1 MNRHTSTLDV
11 QCSMFNVQC
20 STFNAPPPLLD
31 VRDLRVHFPVRS
43 GIIPRHAG
51 SVKAVD
57 GVTLHIQPGETL
69 GLVGE
74 SGCGKSTLGKAIVRL
89 LEPTSGSIRFDAT
102 DISTL
107 SQRALRP
114 LRRNFQMIFQDP
126 AESLDPRM
134 SVRAI
139 IEEPLLIHGLG
150 NRKHR
155 RRTVDGLLDRV
166 GLPATAGERYAFEFS
181 GGQRQ
186 RIGIARA
193 LALKPKLIVCDE
205 PVSALDVSVQSQILN
220 LLVEL
225 QRDFGLSYLFIAHD
239 LSVVKHVSDRVAVMY
254 LGKIVEL
261 AAAQT
266 IYRDP
271 RHAYTKALLS
281 AIPSPDPKVKRAKI
295 LLEGDIPSPLDPP
308 PGSAFGHRM
317 NHPRYAESIGA
328 DLSLG
333 EIAPD
338 HWVAADPCCI
348 SNDDWEDL
356 RKAPQQPATVVRE

>member
-1 MNRHTSTLDV
+1 MRGGL
-11 QCSMFNVQC
+11 
-20 STFNAPPPLLD
+20 
-31 VRDLRVHFPVRS
+31 
-43 GIIPRHAG
+43 IPRPTA

-57 GVTLHIQPGETL
+57 GVSLHIQPGETL

-74 SGCGKSTLGKAIVRL
+74 SGCGKSTLGKVIVRL
-89 LEPTSGSIRFDAT
+89 LKPTAGSIRFEDV
-102 DISTL
+102 DITAL
-107 SQRALRP
+107 GQRALRP

-139 IEEPLLIHGLG
+139 IEEPLIIHRLG
-150 NRKHR
+150 DRRARRK
-155 RRTVDGLLDRV
+155 TVDGLLDRV
-166 GLPATAGERYAFEFS
+166 GLPQSASDRYSFEFS

-225 QRDFGLSYLFIAHD
+225 QRDFDLSYLFIAHD

-261 AAAQT
+261 APAET

-271 RHAYTKALLS
+271 RHAYTKALIS
-281 AIPSPDPKVKRAKI
+281 AIPSHDPEVRTQKI
-295 LLEGDIPSPLDPP
+295 LLEGDVPSPIDPP
-308 PGSAFGHRM
+308 LGSAFGHRI
-317 NHPRYAESIGA
+317 NHPLYQSTVGM
-328 DLSLG
+328 DLALR

-338 HWVAADPCCI
+338 HWVAADPCCV
-348 SNDDWEDL
+348 SSDDLAEMQKL
-356 RKAPQQPATVVRE
+356 T